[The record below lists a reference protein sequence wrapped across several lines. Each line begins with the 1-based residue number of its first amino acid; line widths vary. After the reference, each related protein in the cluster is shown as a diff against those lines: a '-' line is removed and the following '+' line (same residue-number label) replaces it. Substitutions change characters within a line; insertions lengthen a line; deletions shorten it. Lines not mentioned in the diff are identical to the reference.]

1 MRFISY
7 VLVRHLKV
15 LKIKYIFLQT
25 LIEILASR
33 SNAEI
38 KEIREIYK
46 KNYKKV
52 LEKEL
57 QSETSGHFRRL
68 LVSLNNVC
76 FNS

>member
-1 MRFISY
+1 MKFISFI
-7 VLVRHLKV
+7 LNQTSKSFKD
-15 LKIKYIFLQT
+15 KIYFLQT